1 MQLEQYIDYTNLKPD
16 ATRADI
22 EELCKIAKERGYAN
36 VCVNGAYVSLC
47 RQLLRGSGVGVACVV
62 GFPLGASATEV
73 KAFEAAK
80 AVEDGAD
87 EIDMVM
93 AVGALKGGDFDYVAN
108 DLKGGDFDYV
118 TKDIAAVKHACGV
131 TLKVIIEECLLTDE
145 QIAEAAKICVRSGA
159 DIVKTSTGFSKAGAT
174 LHAVEII
181 KANCG
186 DLGIKAAGG
195 IRDAETARAFIEAG
209 ATRIGAS
216 AKL

>member
-16 ATRADI
+16 ANRADI

-36 VCVNGAYVSLC
+36 VCVNGAYVALC

-62 GFPLGASATEV
+62 GFPLGASTTEV

-93 AVGALKGGDFDYVAN
+93 AVGALKGGDFDYVA
-108 DLKGGDFDYV
+108 
-118 TKDIAAVKHACGV
+118 KDIAAVKHACGV

-174 LHAVEII
+174 LHAIGII

>member
-36 VCVNGAYVSLC
+36 VCVNGAYVALC

-62 GFPLGASATEV
+62 GFPLGASTTEV

-108 DLKGGDFDYV
+108 
-118 TKDIAAVKHACGV
+118 DIAAVKHACGV

-174 LHAVEII
+174 LHAVGII

-195 IRDAETARAFIEAG
+195 IRDADTARAFIEAG

>member
-36 VCVNGAYVSLC
+36 VCVNGAYVALC

-62 GFPLGASATEV
+62 GFPLGASTTEV

-93 AVGALKGGDFDYVAN
+93 AVGALKGGDLDYVA
-108 DLKGGDFDYV
+108 
-118 TKDIAAVKHACGV
+118 KDIAAVKHACGV

-145 QIAEAAKICVRSGA
+145 QIAEASRICVRSGA

>member
-36 VCVNGAYVSLC
+36 VCVNGAYVALC

-62 GFPLGASATEV
+62 GFPLGASTTEV

-93 AVGALKGGDFDYVAN
+93 AVGALKGGDLDYVA
-108 DLKGGDFDYV
+108 
-118 TKDIAAVKHACGV
+118 KDIAAVKHACGV

-174 LHAVEII
+174 LHAIEII

>member
-36 VCVNGAYVSLC
+36 VCVNGAYVALC
-47 RQLLRGSGVGVACVV
+47 KQLLRGSGVGVACVV
-62 GFPLGASATEV
+62 GFPLGASTTEV

-93 AVGALKGGDFDYVAN
+93 AVGALKGGDFDYVA
-108 DLKGGDFDYV
+108 
-118 TKDIAAVKHACGV
+118 KDIAAVKHACGV

-174 LHAVEII
+174 LHAIEII

>member
-22 EELCKIAKERGYAN
+22 EELCKTAKERGYAN

-62 GFPLGASATEV
+62 GFPLGASTTEV

-93 AVGALKGGDFDYVAN
+93 AVGALKGGDFDYVA
-108 DLKGGDFDYV
+108 
-118 TKDIAAVKHACGV
+118 KDIAAVKHACGV

-145 QIAEAAKICVRSGA
+145 QIAEAARICVRSGA

-174 LHAVEII
+174 LHAIEII

>member
-36 VCVNGAYVSLC
+36 VCVNGAYVALC

-62 GFPLGASATEV
+62 GFPLGASTTEV

-93 AVGALKGGDFDYVAN
+93 AVGALKDGDFDYVA
-108 DLKGGDFDYV
+108 
-118 TKDIAAVKHACGV
+118 KDIAAVKHACGV

-174 LHAVEII
+174 LHAIEII

-186 DLGIKAAGG
+186 GLGIKAAGG

>member
-93 AVGALKGGDFDYVAN
+93 AVGALKGVDFDYVAN
-108 DLKGGDFDYV
+108 
-118 TKDIAAVKHACGV
+118 DIAAVKHACGV

>member
-36 VCVNGAYVSLC
+36 VCVNGAYVALC

-62 GFPLGASATEV
+62 GFPLGASTTEV

-108 DLKGGDFDYV
+108 D
-118 TKDIAAVKHACGV
+118 IAAVKHACGV

-145 QIAEAAKICVRSGA
+145 QIAEAARICVRSGA

-174 LHAVEII
+174 LHAIEII

>member
-36 VCVNGAYVSLC
+36 VCVNGAYVALC
-47 RQLLRGSGVGVACVV
+47 KQLLRGSGVGVACVV
-62 GFPLGASATEV
+62 GFPLGASTTEV

-108 DLKGGDFDYV
+108 
-118 TKDIAAVKHACGV
+118 DIAAVKHACGV

-174 LHAVEII
+174 LHAIEII

-186 DLGIKAAGG
+186 SLGIKAAGG
-195 IRDAETARAFIEAG
+195 IRDVETARAFIEAG

>member
-62 GFPLGASATEV
+62 GFPLGAAATEV

-93 AVGALKGGDFDYVAN
+93 AVGALKGGDFDYVA
-108 DLKGGDFDYV
+108 
-118 TKDIAAVKHACGV
+118 KDIAAVKHACGV

-145 QIAEAAKICVRSGA
+145 QIAEAARICVRSGA

-174 LHAVEII
+174 LHAIEII

-186 DLGIKAAGG
+186 SLGIKAAGG